1 MKKKVKMICIL
12 KSGAVV
18 EDTIK
23 IGTKDTKAI
32 RAIEEMRK
40 GIENS
45 LGYEKPSAQNLTFG
59 RLTIALSEVA
69 AIKFKVKGE
78 R

>member
-1 MKKKVKMICIL
+1 MKKKVTITCIL

-23 IGTKDTKAI
+23 VDKKNKQAFRVIN
-32 RAIEEMRK
+32 EMRK

-45 LGYEKPSAQNLTFG
+45 LGYEKPAVQNITFG
-59 RLTIALSEVA
+59 KLTISLAEVA
-69 AIKFKVKGE
+69 AIKFKE
-78 R
+78 S

>member
-1 MKKKVKMICIL
+1 MKKKVKMTCIL

-23 IGTKDTKAI
+23 VDKKNT
-32 RAIEEMRK
+32 RAFRVIDEMRK

-45 LGYEKPSAQNLTFG
+45 LGYEKPAVSNITFG
-59 RLTIALSEVA
+59 KLTVAVSDVA
-69 AIKFKVKGE
+69 AIKFKE
-78 R
+78 Y

>member
-1 MKKKVKMICIL
+1 MKKKVTLICIL

-23 IGTKDTKAI
+23 VDKKNKQAFRVIN
-32 RAIEEMRK
+32 EMRK

-45 LGYEKPSAQNLTFG
+45 LGYEKPAVQNITFG
-59 RLTIALSEVA
+59 KLTISLAEVA
-69 AIKFKVKGE
+69 TIKFKE
-78 R
+78 S

>member
-1 MKKKVKMICIL
+1 MKKKVTIVCIL

-23 IGTKDTKAI
+23 VDKKNKQAFRVIN
-32 RAIEEMRK
+32 EMRK

-45 LGYEKPSAQNLTFG
+45 LGYEKPAVQNITFG
-59 RLTIALSEVA
+59 KLTISLAEAA
-69 AIKFKVKGE
+69 AIKFKE
-78 R
+78 S

>member
-1 MKKKVKMICIL
+1 MKVKVKMTCIL

-23 IGTKDTKAI
+23 IDKKNT
-32 RAIEEMRK
+32 RAFRVINEMRK

-45 LGYEKPSAQNLTFG
+45 LGYEKPAVPNITFG
-59 RLTIALSEVA
+59 KLTVATSEIA
-69 AIKFKVKGE
+69 AIQFKE
-78 R
+78 N

>member
-1 MKKKVKMICIL
+1 MKKKVTMICIL

-23 IGTKDTKAI
+23 VDKKNKQAFRVIN
-32 RAIEEMRK
+32 EMRK

-45 LGYEKPSAQNLTFG
+45 LGYEKPAVQNITFG
-59 RLTIALSEVA
+59 KLTISLAEVA
-69 AIKFKVKGE
+69 AIKFKE
-78 R
+78 S